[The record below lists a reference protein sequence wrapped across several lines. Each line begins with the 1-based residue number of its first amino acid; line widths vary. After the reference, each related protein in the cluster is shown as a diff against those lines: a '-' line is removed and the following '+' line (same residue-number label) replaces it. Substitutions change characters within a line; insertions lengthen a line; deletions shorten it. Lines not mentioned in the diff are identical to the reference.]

1 MSCPIVL
8 ISGWAMPAA
17 TMATLADA
25 LQARQHPVLSL
36 QLPGLRP
43 ASDPVIQDWDEL
55 TDWLD
60 HLLPAEPV
68 VLIGWSLGGMLGA
81 YYASRY
87 PDKVLAVVN
96 LAANA
101 CFVSSEH
108 WPTGVEPAV
117 LERFSRGIAHTPAKT
132 LQQFALLCSAGSPS
146 PKAQA
151 RYVQTLL
158 AQYDIDD
165 PAILHGLLSILG
177 HSDLRS
183 ALGAIRCPVTHLFA
197 RDDALVPVA
206 AAAIVQQQLPHHQVQ
221 VVAGG
226 HGFFMDDPE
235 PVIRALEPLSIA
247 RVPA

>member
-8 ISGWAMPAA
+8 ISGWAMPAEA
-17 TMATLADA
+17 MATLAEA
-25 LQARQHPVLSL
+25 LQAHQHRVLLL

-43 ASDPVIQDWDEL
+43 ASDPMIRDWDEL
-55 TDWLD
+55 IVWLD

-81 YYASRY
+81 HYASRY
-87 PDKVLAVVN
+87 PDKVFAVVN

-101 CFVSSEH
+101 CFISRECWAPGVD
-108 WPTGVEPAV
+108 PTV
-117 LERFSRGIAHTPAKT
+117 LERFSHGISHAPAKT

-158 AQYDIDD
+158 AQYDIDNPD
-165 PAILHGLLSILG
+165 ILHGLLTILG
-177 HSDLRS
+177 QSDLRPVLS
-183 ALGAIRCPVTHLFA
+183 AIRCPITHLFA
-197 RDDALVPVA
+197 QDDGLVPVA
-206 AAAIVQQQLPHHQVQ
+206 AAAIFQQQFPHHRVQ
-221 VVAGG
+221 IVSGG
-226 HGFFMDDPE
+226 HGFFMDDSE
-235 PVIRALEPLSIA
+235 PVIRALEQLSIT